1 MVFSKE
7 ISEKYLD
14 KEGLDYLIDQLD
26 KRYSTTG
33 EGGSVEIDLTD
44 YYNKEEVD
52 NLVANAGD
60 GEDGVGIQS
69 VQLVDY
75 ELIVTLTDGTQTNLG
90 NIRGEQGEKGA
101 DGTMTF
107 SDLTDEQ
114 KESLKGADGV
124 DGTNGVSPT
133 ITVTE
138 IDGGHQL
145 SITDVNGTQ
154 TVDILDGEDGTGGV
168 AEEHTHTMSDITD
181 YVAPDLSEYAL
192 KTDIPTVPSLD
203 GYATTEYVD
212 EAIANIPTG
221 DGSTDLS
228 NYYTKEEVDE
238 IVSNIS
244 DDVEYIYDKELDFSG
259 KTFYFDRS
267 KNLSELLPESEYLL
281 YMYNKTSTTE
291 YGTNI
296 GANFH
301 YKNGRLTYTTPS
313 ISSDGAVA
321 CSTNHIVYALDR
333 EDGVSY
339 TVHWDWSEELGT
351 YSYYQSAFLNH
362 WASDQIT
369 FPVKLGKPVF
379 GVYRPDEPET
389 VNINAEEFYNAFM
402 SCVTK
407 IVDADGNEVQFRTK
421 VEKEEVISPT
431 VAITETENG
440 HTVAITDVNGTQTF
454 EVLNGT
460 DGKDGTTPDLSN
472 YYNKEEV
479 DNLVANS
486 GGSSSSSGGTTTGGI
501 TYAYETEIATG
512 ETWIDGK
519 PIYMKVFH
527 VDALEKAPSS
537 AISYSSY
544 HSQDKFAETIVSIN
558 TTWKRDN
565 YYTSGNSVI
574 SPSAVGTSASSVG
587 ANVNDYIIKK
597 ELWVT
602 VSNSTNFYIQV
613 ARGSANYTYACDI
626 FVKYTKL

>member
-1 MVFSKE
+1 MIYTDQNTKF
-7 ISEKYLD
+7 ID
-14 KEGLDYLIDQLD
+14 KDGLIYLINRLKEDIANM
-26 KRYSTTG
+26 STAN
-33 EGGSVEIDLTD
+33 IDLSSYVTKD
-44 YYNKEEVD
+44 ELQIALDELNIDVDLSSYATKEELETALDNITVD
-52 NLVANAGD
+52 LTGYATEDYVTTAIANAQLGGGD
-60 GEDGVGIQS
+60 TEVNLS
-69 VQLVDY
+69 EY
-75 ELIVTLTDGTQTNLG
+75 AKKTDLDA
-90 NIRGEQGEKGA
+90 KA
-101 DGTMTF
+101 D
-107 SDLTDEQ
+107 
-114 KESLKGADGV
+114 K
-124 DGTNGVSPT
+124 
-133 ITVTE
+133 
-138 IDGGHQL
+138 
-145 SITDVNGTQ
+145 
-154 TVDILDGEDGTGGV
+154 
-168 AEEHTHTMSDITD
+168 EHTHTMSDITD
-181 YVAPDLSEYAL
+181 YVAPDLSSYAL

-244 DDVEYIYDKELDFSG
+244 DDVEYTYDKELDFSG

-301 YKNGRLTYTTPS
+301 YKDGRLTYTTPS
-313 ISSDGAVA
+313 ISSDGAVG

-379 GVYRPDEPET
+379 GIYRPDEPET

-440 HTVAITDVNGTQTF
+440 HTVAITDVNGTQSF
-454 EVLNGT
+454 EVTNGT
-460 DGKDGTTPDLSN
+460 DGETPDLTGYATEEYVSTAINSIPSTDLSN
-472 YYNKEEV
+472 YYNKEETYSKTEV
-479 DNLVANS
+479 DELVANS
-486 GGSSSSSGGTTTGGI
+486 GSSDSGSSSSGGDVLDVYSTE
-501 TYAYETEIATG
+501 ETIIG
-512 ETWIDGK
+512 TWIDGS
-519 PIYMKVFH
+519 PIYRKVVEYGKLGSVSDGNYNKISINFT
-527 VDALEKAPSS
+527 DAFGEILRTTALLRYSTSTRLIIDGGWQNVLLSPSTTHS
-537 AISYSSY
+537 TYTTQIEQNKVTFIGSGAKQISIYYGKSWGSYS
-544 HSQDKFAETIVSIN
+544 
-558 TTWKRDN
+558 
-565 YYTSGNSVI
+565 
-574 SPSAVGTSASSVG
+574 GT
-587 ANVNDYIIKK
+587 
-597 ELWVT
+597 
-602 VSNSTNFYIQV
+602 F
-613 ARGSANYTYACDI
+613 I
-626 FVKYTKL
+626 FEYTKAS

>member
-1 MVFSKE
+1 MVYTDQNTKF
-7 ISEKYLD
+7 ID
-14 KEGLDYLIDQLD
+14 KDGLIYLINRLKEDIANM
-26 KRYSTTG
+26 STAN
-33 EGGSVEIDLTD
+33 IDLSSYVTKD
-44 YYNKEEVD
+44 ELQIALDELNIDVDLSSYATKEELETALDNITVD
-52 NLVANAGD
+52 LTGYATEDYVTTAIANAQLGGGD
-60 GEDGVGIQS
+60 TEVNLS
-69 VQLVDY
+69 EY
-75 ELIVTLTDGTQTNLG
+75 AKKTDLDA
-90 NIRGEQGEKGA
+90 KA
-101 DGTMTF
+101 D
-107 SDLTDEQ
+107 
-114 KESLKGADGV
+114 K
-124 DGTNGVSPT
+124 
-133 ITVTE
+133 
-138 IDGGHQL
+138 
-145 SITDVNGTQ
+145 
-154 TVDILDGEDGTGGV
+154 
-168 AEEHTHTMSDITD
+168 EHTHTMSDITD
-181 YVAPDLSEYAL
+181 YVAPDLSSYAL

-244 DDVEYIYDKELDFSG
+244 DDVEYTYDKELDFSG

-301 YKNGRLTYTTPS
+301 YKDGRLTYTTPS
-313 ISSDGAVA
+313 ISSDGAVG

-379 GVYRPDEPET
+379 GIYRPDEPET

-472 YYNKEEV
+472 YYNKEETYSKTEV
-479 DNLVANS
+479 DELVANS
-486 GGSSSSSGGTTTGGI
+486 GSSDSGSSSSGGSSGI

-519 PIYMKVFH
+519 PIYMQVFH
-527 VDALEKAPSS
+527 VDGLTKEPSS
-537 AISYSSY
+537 AIGYKSYFT
-544 HSQDKFAETIVSIN
+544 QDKFADEIISIE
-558 TTWKRDN
+558 TTWKRDSNN

-574 SPSAVGTSASSVG
+574 SPTAFGSTSSASTVV
-587 ANVNDYIIKK
+587 ANINDYIIGR

-602 VSNSTNFYIQV
+602 VSNNTNFYIQV
-613 ARGSANYTYACDI
+613 ARGNATYYYGCNV

>member
-1 MVFSKE
+1 MVYTDQNTKF
-7 ISEKYLD
+7 ID
-14 KEGLDYLIDQLD
+14 KDGLIYLINRLKEDIANM
-26 KRYSTTG
+26 STAN
-33 EGGSVEIDLTD
+33 IDLSSYVTKD
-44 YYNKEEVD
+44 ELQTALDELNIDVDLSSYATKEELETALDNITVD
-52 NLVANAGD
+52 LTGYATEDYVTTAIANAQLGGGD
-60 GEDGVGIQS
+60 TEVNLS
-69 VQLVDY
+69 EY
-75 ELIVTLTDGTQTNLG
+75 AKKTDLDA
-90 NIRGEQGEKGA
+90 KA
-101 DGTMTF
+101 D
-107 SDLTDEQ
+107 
-114 KESLKGADGV
+114 K
-124 DGTNGVSPT
+124 
-133 ITVTE
+133 
-138 IDGGHQL
+138 
-145 SITDVNGTQ
+145 
-154 TVDILDGEDGTGGV
+154 
-168 AEEHTHTMSDITD
+168 EHTHTMADITD

-281 YMYNKTSTTE
+281 YMYTANSTTD
-291 YGTNI
+291 YAVNM

-301 YKNGRLTYTTPS
+301 YKNGVLTYTTPS
-313 ISSDGAVA
+313 VNSEGLTGISGQKCFYS
-321 CSTNHIVYALDR
+321 LEK
-333 EDGVSY
+333 EDGEECTIY
-339 TVHWDWSEELGT
+339 GDWDEELGHKYYYKST
-351 YSYYQSAFLNH
+351 YLNH
-362 WASDQIT
+362 WGTDQIT
-369 FPVKLGKPVF
+369 FSVKLTRPVF
-379 GVYRPDEPET
+379 GVYRPDEPS
-389 VNINAEEFYNAFM
+389 VANINAEEFYNAFM

-440 HTVAITDVNGTQTF
+440 HTVAITDVNGTQSF
-454 EVLNGT
+454 EVTNGT
-460 DGKDGTTPDLSN
+460 DGETPDLTGYATEEYVSTAINSIPSTDLSN
-472 YYNKEEV
+472 YYNKEETYSKTEV
-479 DNLVANS
+479 DELVANS
-486 GGSSSSSGGTTTGGI
+486 GSSDSGSSSSGGSSGI

-558 TTWKRDN
+558 TTWVRNN

-613 ARGSANYTYACDI
+613 VRGSANYTYACDV

>member
-1 MVFSKE
+1 MIYTDQNTKFIDKDGLIYLINRLKE
-7 ISEKYLD
+7 DITNMSTTNIDLSSYVTKDELQTALDELDIDVDLSSYATKEELETALDNITVDLTGYATEDYVTTAIANAQLGGDTEVDLSEYAKKTDLDAKAD
-14 KEGLDYLIDQLD
+14 KEHI
-26 KRYSTTG
+26 
-33 EGGSVEIDLTD
+33 
-44 YYNKEEVD
+44 
-52 NLVANAGD
+52 
-60 GEDGVGIQS
+60 
-69 VQLVDY
+69 
-75 ELIVTLTDGTQTNLG
+75 
-90 NIRGEQGEKGA
+90 
-101 DGTMTF
+101 
-107 SDLTDEQ
+107 
-114 KESLKGADGV
+114 
-124 DGTNGVSPT
+124 
-133 ITVTE
+133 
-138 IDGGHQL
+138 
-145 SITDVNGTQ
+145 
-154 TVDILDGEDGTGGV
+154 
-168 AEEHTHTMSDITD
+168 HTMSDITD

-203 GYATTEYVD
+203 RYATTEYVD

-244 DDVEYIYDKELDFSG
+244 DDVEYTYDKELDFSG

-281 YMYNKTSTTE
+281 YMYTANSTTD
-291 YGTNI
+291 YAVNM

-313 ISSDGAVA
+313 VNSEGLTGISGQKCFYS
-321 CSTNHIVYALDR
+321 LEK
-333 EDGVSY
+333 EDGEECTIY
-339 TVHWDWSEELGT
+339 GDWDEELGYKYYYKST
-351 YSYYQSAFLNH
+351 YLNH
-362 WASDQIT
+362 WGTDQIT
-369 FPVKLGKPVF
+369 FSVKLTRPVF
-379 GVYRPDEPET
+379 GVYRPDEPS
-389 VNINAEEFYNAFM
+389 VANINAEEFYNAFM

-460 DGKDGTTPDLSN
+460 TPDLSN
-472 YYNKEEV
+472 YYNKEETYSKTEV
-479 DNLVANS
+479 DELVANS
-486 GGSSSSSGGTTTGGI
+486 GSSDSGSSSSGGSSGI

-519 PIYMKVFH
+519 PIYMQVFH
-527 VDALEKAPSS
+527 VDGLTTEPSS
-537 AISYSSY
+537 AIGYKSYFT
-544 HSQDKFAETIVSIN
+544 QDKFADEIISIE
-558 TTWKRDN
+558 TTWKRDSNN

-574 SPSAVGTSASSVG
+574 SPTAFGSTSSASTVV
-587 ANVNDYIIKK
+587 ANINDYIIGR

-602 VSNSTNFYIQV
+602 VSNNTNFYIQV
-613 ARGSANYTYACDI
+613 ARGSATYYYGCNV

>member
-1 MVFSKE
+1 MVYTDQNTKF
-7 ISEKYLD
+7 ID
-14 KEGLDYLIDQLD
+14 KDGLIYLINRLKEDIANM
-26 KRYSTTG
+26 STAN
-33 EGGSVEIDLTD
+33 IDLSSYVTKD
-44 YYNKEEVD
+44 ELQTALDELDIDVDLSSYATKEELETALDNITVD
-52 NLVANAGD
+52 LTGYATEDFVITAIANAQLGGGD
-60 GEDGVGIQS
+60 TEVNLS
-69 VQLVDY
+69 EY
-75 ELIVTLTDGTQTNLG
+75 AKKTDLDA
-90 NIRGEQGEKGA
+90 KA
-101 DGTMTF
+101 D
-107 SDLTDEQ
+107 
-114 KESLKGADGV
+114 K
-124 DGTNGVSPT
+124 
-133 ITVTE
+133 
-138 IDGGHQL
+138 
-145 SITDVNGTQ
+145 
-154 TVDILDGEDGTGGV
+154 
-168 AEEHTHTMSDITD
+168 EHTHTMSDITD

-281 YMYNKTSTTE
+281 YMYTANSTTD
-291 YGTNI
+291 YAVNM

-313 ISSDGAVA
+313 VNSEGLTGISGQKCFYS
-321 CSTNHIVYALDR
+321 LEK
-333 EDGVSY
+333 EDGEECTIY
-339 TVHWDWSEELGT
+339 GDWDEELGYKYYYKST
-351 YSYYQSAFLNH
+351 YLNH
-362 WASDQIT
+362 WGTDQIT
-369 FPVKLGKPVF
+369 FSVKLTRPVF
-379 GVYRPDEPET
+379 GVYRPDEPS
-389 VNINAEEFYNAFM
+389 VANINAEEFYNAFM

-440 HTVAITDVNGTQTF
+440 HTVAITDVNGTQSF
-454 EVLNGT
+454 EVTNGA

-472 YYNKEEV
+472 YYNKEETYSKTEV
-479 DNLVANS
+479 DELVANS
-486 GGSSSSSGGTTTGGI
+486 GFSDSGSSSSGGSSGI

-519 PIYMKVFH
+519 PIYMQVFH
-527 VDALEKAPSS
+527 VDGLTTEPSS
-537 AISYSSY
+537 AIGYKSYFT
-544 HSQDKFAETIVSIN
+544 QDKFADEIISIE
-558 TTWKRDN
+558 TTWKRDSNN

-574 SPSAVGTSASSVG
+574 SPTAFGSTSSTATVVK
-587 ANVNDYIIKK
+587 NINDYIIGR

-602 VSNSTNFYIQV
+602 VSNNTNFYIQV
-613 ARGSANYTYACDI
+613 ARGSATYYYGCNV